1 AAELADASRLVVT
14 GRVSSVEAR
23 ADAGLI
29 YTYATVD
36 VTEVLKGDLQT
47 STIVVKQLGGTLP
60 TLGLYI
66 SHQAVLRPGEQA
78 LLFLAVRPR
87 DGTLTTTALAR
98 GKWPLMTDLASGAP
112 AAIMDS
118 RAVAVDALLRASIAN
133 SRARTEAFVAVPPEL
148 AQADGIDRP
157 AFGYIEGGPARW
169 HEVDEGRTIPID
181 YQDATDVNILN
192 I

>member
-47 STIVVKQLGGTLP
+47 STIVVKQLGGTMP

-66 SHQAVLRPGEQA
+66 SDQAVLRAGEQA

-87 DGTLTTTALAR
+87 DGTLMTTALAR
-98 GKWPLMTDLASGAP
+98 GKWQLMPDLASGAP

-118 RAVAVDALLRASIAN
+118 QSVAVDASLRASIAG
-133 SRARTEAFVAVPPEL
+133 SRARSETFVAIPPEL
-148 AQADGIDRP
+148 TRADSGLDRP
-157 AFGYIEGGPARW
+157 AFGY
-169 HEVDEGRTIPID
+169 V
-181 YQDATDVNILN
+181 
-192 I
+192 